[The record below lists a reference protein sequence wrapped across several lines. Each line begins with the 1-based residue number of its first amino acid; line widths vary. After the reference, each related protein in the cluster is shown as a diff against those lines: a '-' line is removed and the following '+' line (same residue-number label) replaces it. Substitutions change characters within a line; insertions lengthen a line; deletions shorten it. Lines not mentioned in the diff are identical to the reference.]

1 MDLNIIDLNEYD
13 LSYDIQFV
21 SFMITLLDPY
31 IYFVSNKSNN
41 VMGLSLK
48 TIQIFK
54 KNGDPNNTLNINS
67 DSQELNHGQ
76 FIEFIQHT
84 FPDIITDQLKMKI
97 ELYREENIK
106 YKIFRETYMENFNEY
121 KYRFDDNMDEYT
133 KYCKYF
139 QKMNKEE
146 IMNQMKYYDPTN
158 YNLNLNTP
166 FRLKTN
172 KLQDKINYL
181 EEIKKIN
188 RDKNGSI
195 KDVLQFLENLKYF
208 YY

>member
-1 MDLNIIDLNEYD
+1 MDPIPVIDLNEYD

-84 FPDIITDQLKMKI
+84 FPDIITDQLKMNI

-158 YNLNLNTP
+158 YNLN
-166 FRLKTN
+166 FVKQKRKHS
-172 KLQDKINYL
+172 KCIKI
-181 EEIKKIN
+181 
-188 RDKNGSI
+188 
-195 KDVLQFLENLKYF
+195 
-208 YY
+208 